1 MTAIAFEYPSEI
13 VALCEDITSFVRA
26 EVIPRHERHTALLA
40 APRRKYTDQGA
51 YTPEVLTLIKEVRAA
66 AARAGYYAMSAPQA
80 LGGGGLGYLAYLAA
94 WERIYHLCGTHYW
107 LGQYVIS
114 HWAKGPSPV
123 LLGMTPRLQAQ
134 ILAKL
139 VSGEH
144 SMCFALSEPG
154 AGSDAAMIKT
164 RAERDGDG
172 WRITGSKIWITNAP
186 YAEHAVVFAVTDPE
200 LAARRKGGIS
210 AFMVPTDADGF
221 HVERLIKMWG
231 HDGTDEAILRFENL
245 RVEPHQ
251 LLGELDRGF
260 KIALLGVGL
269 GRIYNSARAV
279 GLARWALEQAL
290 EYVKVRETFGKKIAQ
305 YQGVT
310 FPLAEAA
317 TQVHAAH
324 LMAINAAL
332 LLDRGLPA
340 TKELSMAKMYAVEVG
355 KNAVDRAMQTH
366 GAMGFTNEMYL
377 TEAYTSLR
385 KVNVADGTNEILRHV
400 VVKQLLAGDTE
411 L

>member
-1 MTAIAFEYPSEI
+1 MTAIAYDYPEEV
-13 VALCEDITSFVRA
+13 VALRDGIAAFVRA
-26 EVIPRHERHTALLA
+26 EVIPRHERNEKLLSDLWS
-40 APRRKYTDQGA
+40 KYTAEGA
-51 YTPEVLTLIKEVRAA
+51 YTPGVLTLIKEIRMAA
-66 AARAGYYAMSAPQA
+66 AKAGYYAMSAPEE

-94 WERIYHLCGTHYW
+94 WEQIYHLCGAHYW
-107 LGQYVIS
+107 LGHYAIS

-123 LLGMTPRLQAQ
+123 LRGMTPQLREQA
-134 ILAKL
+134 LAKL

-172 WRITGSKIWITNAP
+172 WRITGSKIWITNSP
-186 YAEHAVVFAVTDPE
+186 YAEYAVIFAVTNPE

-210 AFMVPTDADGF
+210 AFMVPTKTDGF
-221 HVERLIKMWG
+221 IIESLIKMWG
-231 HDGTDEAILRFENL
+231 HAGTDEAILRFDNM
-245 RVEPHQ
+245 RVEPYQ

-260 KIALLGVGL
+260 KIAMLGVGL

-279 GLARWALEQAL
+279 GLARWALEQAI
-290 EYVKVRETFGKKIAQ
+290 EYVKVRETFGKKIAE

-324 LMAINAAL
+324 LMSLNAAL

-355 KNAVDRAMQTH
+355 KNAIDRAMQAH

-400 VVKQLLAGDTE
+400 VAKQLLAGDVE

>member
-1 MTAIAFEYPSEI
+1 MTTIAYEYPEEV
-13 VALCEDITSFVRA
+13 VALKEGIAAFIRA
-26 EVIPRHERHTALLA
+26 EVIPRHEKHSALLTDL
-40 APRRKYTDQGA
+40 RRKYTAEGA
-51 YTPEVLTLIKEVRAA
+51 YTPGVLALIKEIRVASA
-66 AARAGYYAMSAPQA
+66 KAGYYAMSAPGD
-80 LGGGGLGYLAYLAA
+80 LGGGGLGYLAYMVA
-94 WERIYHLCGTHYW
+94 WEQIYHQCGAHYW
-107 LGQYVIS
+107 LGHYAVS

-123 LLGMTPRLQAQ
+123 LKGMTPQLKGEA
-134 ILAKL
+134 LAPL

-172 WRITGSKIWITNAP
+172 WRLTGSKIWITNSP
-186 YAEHAVVFAVTDPE
+186 YAEWAVIFAVTNPE
-200 LAARRKGGIS
+200 LAAKRKGGIS
-210 AFMVPTDADGF
+210 AFMVPTSGTGF
-221 HVERLIKMWG
+221 VIESLIKMWG
-231 HDGTDEAILRFENL
+231 HAGTDEAILRFDNM
-245 RVEPHQ
+245 RIEPHQ

-260 KIALLGVGL
+260 KIAMLGVGL
-269 GRIYNSARAV
+269 GRIYNSARAI
-279 GLARWALEQAL
+279 GLARWALEQAID
-290 EYVKVRETFGKKIAQ
+290 YVKVRETFGKKIAE

-310 FPLAEAA
+310 FPLAESA

-324 LMAINAAL
+324 LMTLNAAL

-340 TKELSMAKMYAVEVG
+340 VKELSMAKMYAVEAG

-400 VVKQLLAGDTE
+400 VAKQLLAGDIE